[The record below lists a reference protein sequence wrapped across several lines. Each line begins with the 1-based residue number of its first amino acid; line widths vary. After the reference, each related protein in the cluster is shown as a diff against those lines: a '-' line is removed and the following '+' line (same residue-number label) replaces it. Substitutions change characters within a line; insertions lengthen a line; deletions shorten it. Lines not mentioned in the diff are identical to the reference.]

1 MMINLINYIFIDLK
15 KSFKFDKIV
24 Y

>member
-1 MMINLINYIFIDLK
+1 MINLINYIFIDLK